1 MLDPLTLLG
10 VQLLVGAA
18 ALLAAYLPTYLPTYL
33 ASRAHPVAALG
44 HDAVRLPYMEN
55 EGAVGYRV
63 PETGDPAARSASG
76 RNDDQRAMP
85 SVPGS
90 SRSSGGSGLGSPGT
104 ARTAPPALASS
115 ATGLVK
121 VTCPPVLSDHL
132 DLPRASVARC
142 DRRRRRSRGFART
155 AGPSR
160 PSASSQSDSAGSERR
175 VRLRHVVLEVL
186 SPMRYLIS

>member
-1 MLDPLTLLG
+1 
-10 VQLLVGAA
+10 
-18 ALLAAYLPTYLPTYL
+18 
-33 ASRAHPVAALG
+33 
-44 HDAVRLPYMEN
+44 MEN

-132 DLPRASVARC
+132 DLPELPSLGAIVAAVAAEASRGLRGQA
-142 DRRRRRSRGFART
+142 DPRRRRSRTPRGA
-155 AGPSR
+155 
-160 PSASSQSDSAGSERR
+160 SAVFGSVTSSSKCSHPCGT
-175 VRLRHVVLEVL
+175 
-186 SPMRYLIS
+186 